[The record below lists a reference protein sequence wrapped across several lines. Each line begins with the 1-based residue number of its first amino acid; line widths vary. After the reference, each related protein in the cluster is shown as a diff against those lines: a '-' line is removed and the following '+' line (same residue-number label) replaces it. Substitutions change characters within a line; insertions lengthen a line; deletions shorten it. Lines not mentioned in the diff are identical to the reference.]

1 MTLSHDPYGLG
12 IVSLIKHGS
21 QLGISSGH
29 FLKLDIALAC
39 ILITAFSF
47 SPTGHSFDYFDA

>member
-1 MTLSHDPYGLG
+1 MSHDPYGLG

-21 QLGISSGH
+21 QLDISSGH

-39 ILITAFSF
+39 ILITGFSF

>member
-1 MTLSHDPYGLG
+1 MSHDPYGLRV
-12 IVSLIKHGS
+12 VSLRKLAS

-47 SPTGHSFDYFDA
+47 SPTGNSFDYFDE

>member
-1 MTLSHDPYGLG
+1 MSHDPYGLG

-47 SPTGHSFDYFDA
+47 SPTGHSFDYLDA

>member
-1 MTLSHDPYGLG
+1 MSHDPYGLG
-12 IVSLIKHGS
+12 IVSMIKLAS

-29 FLKLDIALAC
+29 FLKLDITLAC

-47 SPTGHSFDYFDA
+47 SPTGNSFDYLDE